1 MKLNFA
7 SKFKTIDDDQINE
20 EKIKGEKHKNLESN
34 FPFSS
39 ILTKLPEKSKYFLCL
54 KFTQQFYPNK
64 NHSSAKINIFF

>member
-1 MKLNFA
+1 MKLNFV

-39 ILTKLPEKSKYFLCL
+39 IIDEASRKK
-54 KFTQQFYPNK
+54 
-64 NHSSAKINIFF
+64 